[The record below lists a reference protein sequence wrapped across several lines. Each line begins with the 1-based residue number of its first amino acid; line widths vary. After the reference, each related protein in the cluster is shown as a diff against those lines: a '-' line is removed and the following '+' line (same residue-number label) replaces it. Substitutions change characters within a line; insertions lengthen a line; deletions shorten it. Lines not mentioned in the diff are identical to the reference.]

1 MSPDKK
7 VLRELDRYGSD
18 GELTQIRTGIQPG
31 KAMAVAMAAG
41 GILLAVLFVVALFLR
56 AAP

>member
-18 GELTQIRTGIQPG
+18 GELTQTRTGIQPW
-31 KAMAVAMAAG
+31 KAMAMAAG
-41 GILLAVLFVVALFLR
+41 GILLAVLFVVAMFLR
-56 AAP
+56 VAP